1 MRIDRNRLIDIEVC
15 LDKIQAYEGAKI
27 IDPDYSGSLTDGIED
42 ALITVAK
49 AHRIGAVVK
58 KDPDK
63 AIKYLSDAIRLGKR
77 GGDAAKE
84 LGDIFRH
91 DDWWGK
97 KSYNFSWNDCY
108 ESAINLW
115 EKEAEQG
122 RSESA
127 WSLYNIY
134 RQSKKDEAEKWS
146 SIAINLAKKSGDY
159 ESVNFMESVLNEK
172 K

>member
-1 MRIDRNRLIDIEVC
+1 MRHLTQDQLIDIEVC
-15 LDKIQAYEGAKI
+15 LHKVKAYEGAKI
-27 IDPDYSGSLTDGIED
+27 VDPDYSGSLVDGIED
-42 ALITVAK
+42 SLITVAK
-49 AHRIGAVVK
+49 AYRLGAGVK

-63 AIKYLSDAIRLGKR
+63 AIKYLSDAIRLGS
-77 GGDAAKE
+77 GDAAKE
-84 LGDIFRH
+84 LGNILRH

-97 KSYNFSWNDCY
+97 KSYNFSWNDCF
-108 ESAINLW
+108 ETAINLW
-115 EKEAEQG
+115 KKEVEQG

-134 RQSKKDEAEKWS
+134 RHRQEEAEKWS